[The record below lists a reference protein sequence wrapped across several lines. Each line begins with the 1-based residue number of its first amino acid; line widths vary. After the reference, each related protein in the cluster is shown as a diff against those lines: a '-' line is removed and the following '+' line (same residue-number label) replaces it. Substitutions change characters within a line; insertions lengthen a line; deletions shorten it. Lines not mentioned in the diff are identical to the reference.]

1 MDETQPDAPAPAPAA
16 PAAVPPHV
24 RLQQLLAIPD
34 KQRSDEQWDELN
46 ELEIKLASVNRVGA
60 PQQGQGGQ
68 RQGGPSSRQDHRG
81 GGGRNN
87 QNNPRNQQG
96 KKFHRRPP
104 RPV

>member
-1 MDETQPDAPAPAPAA
+1 MDETQPESPAPAA
-16 PAAVPPHV
+16 APTISPQA
-24 RLQQLLAIPD
+24 RMQQLLSIPD
-34 KQRSDEQWDELN
+34 KQRTDEQWDELN
-46 ELEIKLASVNRVGA
+46 ELEIKLASVNRQGA
-60 PQQGQGGQ
+60 PQQGAP
-68 RQGGPSSRQDHRG
+68 RQGGSPSGSGRQDHR

>member
-1 MDETQPDAPAPAPAA
+1 MDESHPDNPAPAA
-16 PAAVPPHV
+16 PSAVSPQV

-34 KQRSDEQWDELN
+34 KQRTDEQWDELN
-46 ELEIKLASVNRVGA
+46 ELEIKLASVNRQGA
-60 PQQGQGGQ
+60 PQQGAQ
-68 RQGGPSSRQDHRG
+68 RQGGAPSQRQDHRG